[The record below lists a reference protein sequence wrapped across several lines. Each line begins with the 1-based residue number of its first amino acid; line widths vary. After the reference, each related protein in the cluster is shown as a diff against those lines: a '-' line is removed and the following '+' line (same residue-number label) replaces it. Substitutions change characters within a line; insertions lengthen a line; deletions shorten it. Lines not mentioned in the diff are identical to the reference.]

1 MGLLDRIKGHN
12 GGNVFDTSGRTSN
25 DPGILKQG
33 DGVANVNFDH
43 TTADTDAIMNNPD
56 LDDGKVPRVTFRTAI
71 MAIVA
76 AMGGFIFGYDTGQ
89 ISGFLEMKVFLERF
103 GEPSSDGI

>member
-12 GGNVFDTSGRTSN
+12 GGNVLDTSGRTSN
-25 DPGILKQG
+25 DPGILEQE

-56 LDDGKVPRVTFRTAI
+56 TNCLKLFSW
-71 MAIVA
+71 MA
-76 AMGGFIFGYDTGQ
+76 
-89 ISGFLEMKVFLERF
+89 SERHV
-103 GEPSSDGI
+103 